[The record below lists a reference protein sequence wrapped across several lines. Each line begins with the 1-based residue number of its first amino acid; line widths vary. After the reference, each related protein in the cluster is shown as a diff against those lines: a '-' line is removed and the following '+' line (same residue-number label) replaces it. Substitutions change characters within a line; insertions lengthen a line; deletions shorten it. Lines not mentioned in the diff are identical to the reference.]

1 MQSRFLKVACGA
13 LCLVLLLIEA
23 VPALA
28 CGGLI
33 GPNGGVSLLK
43 TTTLAGYHDGVE
55 HYVTAFS
62 FTGGSGNFGSITPL
76 PGVPTKVEKGGNWTL
91 QRLVRE
97 VTPQPRFGLLHGDA
111 VGAQAAAP
119 AEVLQQVRVDAL
131 DLTVLKGAGA
141 SVGT

>member
-1 MQSRFLKVACGA
+1 MRRRFLGA
-13 LCLVLLLIEA
+13 VGAGLCMVFVSIGA
-23 VPALA
+23 GQALA

-62 FTGGSGNFGSITPL
+62 FTGGTGNFGSIIPL

-111 VGAQAAAP
+111 QAAAAPSP
-119 AEVLQQVRVDAL
+119 AQALQQ
-131 DLTVLKGAGA
+131 G
-141 SVGT
+141 